1 MKQLNLLNRKL
12 GNLPEIN
19 LQIFIHDCYKGK
31 QDFNNDL
38 TQVTVKVLT
47 IYEMNFKRQQTINWK
62 GYI

>member
-12 GNLPEIN
+12 GNLPEMN

-47 IYEMNFKRQQTINWK
+47 IYERERERDNRL
-62 GYI
+62 